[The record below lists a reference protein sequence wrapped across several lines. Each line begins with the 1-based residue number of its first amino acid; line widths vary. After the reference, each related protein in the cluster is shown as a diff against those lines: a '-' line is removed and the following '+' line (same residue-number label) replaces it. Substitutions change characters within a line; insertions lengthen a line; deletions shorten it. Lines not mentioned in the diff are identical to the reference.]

1 MVVVVLVVV
10 AVVVVVVVVA
20 AVASECVQQHALKA
34 LSDGL
39 PALLRLAPAVLPRT
53 ARWLSIV
60 SGLLGLGCSQQSG
73 VCGEPNAPA
82 RVGAGGRHDG
92 SE

>member
-1 MVVVVLVVV
+1 MVVVV
-10 AVVVVVVVVA
+10 AAAAAVVVA

-39 PALLRLAPAVLPRT
+39 PALPRLAPAVLPRT

-73 VCGEPNAPA
+73 VCGEPHAPA